1 MIGNT
6 CAASSCCI
14 PFVLEGDYMTD
25 IKPKYFEH
33 PDMRLRHLE
42 WEAIRMITFDGN
54 HTKMGDAFPDYEQR
68 QFYWIDPYNANATQ
82 EHQQLKVQLTKR
94 EITSLDKFYEALR
107 PFTKPK
113 PRGKALKDK
122 KKRTA
127 QEAYQREQ
135 LGDDYIDNKPL
146 IAAAKAEAKHLNE
159 IRADKMT
166 VSQKAAELA
175 MLHHDGIDLTEGQMK
190 VLCDLIQHQMDKLMH
205 PDNVEAKLIDTN
217 NKNLWFMWGKIK
229 RQFAVG
235 ETFAWTSAKG
245 ASECECSKSDVR
257 PIMKKLCDVGAL
269 TRIQKGKAGQ
279 STGRANIY
287 RREV

>member
-1 MIGNT
+1 MENT
-6 CAASSCCI
+6 CVASSCCI
-14 PFVLEGDYMTD
+14 PFLLEGDCMTY

-42 WEAIRMITFDGN
+42 WEAIRMIAFNGK
-54 HTKMGDAFPDYEQR
+54 HMEMGDAYPDYEQR
-68 QFYWIDPYNANATQ
+68 QFHWIDPYNKKATSEHHELKKRVANGEIAT
-82 EHQQLKVQLTKR
+82 
-94 EITSLDKFYEALR
+94 LDEFYEALKT
-107 PFTKPK
+107 FTKPK

-146 IAAAKAEAKHLNE
+146 IAAAKAEAKHLNA
-159 IRADKMT
+159 IRADRMT
-166 VSQKAAELA
+166 VSQKATEIAIQ
-175 MLHHDGIDLTEGQMK
+175 HHDGTDLTEGQMK
-190 VLCDLIQHQMDKLMH
+190 VLSDLIHHQMDKLMH

-235 ETFAWTSAKG
+235 ETFPWTSAKG
-245 ASECECSKSDVR
+245 SKEASCSKSDVR

-269 TRIQKGKAGQ
+269 TCIQKGKAGQ